1 MDDLEAPEIKSMPP
15 TPLPIGSSRCYRWTS
30 HTAARNSLFSDFSP
44 IVLATPPTDDVEATW
59 RKPVPRGR
67 IRDLVAAFDQCAKPE
82 KDEVHFKKPAPPPAP
97 KFIEIPPPPP
107 AEPSHFKTPQ
117 ISTPKRPSS
126 AEKNRAAPKA
136 LDLNKLGGSATTA
149 PVPIMK
155 TSPLAARHQNSRRGT
170 QAVVFKSKSPL
181 AQSAPESLFPANIR
195 KAALKKELEPF
206 IKKDCSYQFLGRQQ
220 FYVVD
225 SGDSKGSEDSESDVA
240 PSESSDEAMELADE
254 KTADRSFDEPDYY
267 ADKENIAPT
276 QIFEAEKF
284 QNYSEN
290 FQNSEKNFSEN
301 SSSNSP
307 KFTSSPSLFTP
318 YAGQPV
324 TEYRVTETE
333 GPHKVVKQMVPP
345 MALATS
351 TPFGT
356 MSRGGGGVR
365 RGAAGGGTAA
375 AASAAYEAQFQNSFV
390 SSISNFSAVDHA
402 NDSRRQISRLLES
415 IDKTRHH
422 IQLAEIALLEAKKSR
437 VVVQELSS
445 QRVLLCCRERLKLQ
459 LEEIRRLQALAVVR
473 HPPPPIN
480 RQFKSTMVISNISL
494 QINKNFHSRSSFAF
508 IVVLKCRTEVEAT
521 GVVTLL
527 AQFQTRLNTIQFGE
541 HLHFSN
547 LPVDFVIGVE
557 IYMMKVPEYKPPEK
571 NCAAFLAEKVRN
583 LFVPN
588 HAAHRRPTYTSATST
603 IPNPHFQYSNQLNK
617 TTTSLPSSSSST
629 NPPECDFKFCGKL
642 TLDRDS
648 AGGDRQFYL
657 DDVIYPLE
665 GTVKLNS
672 HCSSLPEAIDVEY
685 RGYLHLFHDPNIQ
698 GESQPTWHR
707 YWAMLHRGII
717 FFWSTPSDEMM
728 KTSTPPLSQIDLTKC
743 TNQSIEESREKTGN
757 AEHEFHIELLIDHD
771 PSLLE
776 KRRVILAA
784 ESADHLSSWLNAIND
799 TLYVLRS

>member
-1 MDDLEAPEIKSMPP
+1 MDDSEAPEIKSMPP

-30 HTAARNSLFSDFSP
+30 YTAARNSLYSDFSP
-44 IVLATPPTDDVEATW
+44 ISSRQETPVSVDVEATW
-59 RKPVPRGR
+59 RKAVPRGR
-67 IRDLVAAFDQCAKPE
+67 IRDLVAAFDQCARPE
-82 KDEVHFKKPAPPPAP
+82 DDHFKKPAPPPP
-97 KFIEIPPPPP
+97 KFHEIPP
-107 AEPSHFKTPQ
+107 AENFKTPQ

-126 AEKNRAAPKA
+126 AEKRAAPPKA
-136 LDLNKLGGSATTA
+136 LDLNKLE
-149 PVPIMK
+149 PITMK
-155 TSPLAARHQNSRRGT
+155 TSPLAQRHQNSRRGT
-170 QAVVFKSKSPL
+170 QAVVFKSSPL
-181 AQSAPESLFPANIR
+181 ASSAPESLFPANIR
-195 KAALKKELEPF
+195 KMALKKELEPF
-206 IKKDCSYQFLGRQQ
+206 IKKDCSVQVMNTRGLEDFWERE
-220 FYVVD
+220 V
-225 SGDSKGSEDSESDVA
+225 SEDSEASLED
-240 PSESSDEAMELADE
+240 SEASDEPMELDE
-254 KTADRSFDEPDYY
+254 ESKTADRTFDEPDYLS
-267 ADKENIAPT
+267 DKENIAPVFPT
-276 QIFEAEKF
+276 
-284 QNYSEN
+284 SD
-290 FQNSEKNFSEN
+290 
-301 SSSNSP
+301 SSASP

-333 GPHKVVKQMVPP
+333 GPHKVVKQQMPP
-345 MALATS
+345 AALATS

-356 MSRGGGGVR
+356 MNRGGGGIR
-365 RGAAGGGTAA
+365 RGGAD
-375 AASAAYEAQFQNSFV
+375 EAQFQNSFV

-422 IQLAEIALLEAKKSR
+422 IQLAEISLLEAKKSR

-557 IYMMKVPEYKPPEK
+557 IYMMKVPEYKPPER

-583 LFVPN
+583 LFVPS
-588 HAAHRRPTYTSATST
+588 HAAHRRPTLTTTTT
-603 IPNPHFQYSNQLNK
+603 IPNTQQLNK
-617 TTTSLPSSSSST
+617 TSISLPST
-629 NPPECDFKFCGKL
+629 NHTSPECEFKLCGKL

-685 RGYLHLFHDPNIQ
+685 RGYLHLFHDPVIQ
-698 GESQPTWHR
+698 GASRGLPTWHR
-707 YWAMLHRGII
+707 YWAMLHRGIV
-717 FFWSTPSDEMM
+717 FFWSTPTDEMTE
-728 KTSTPPLSQIDLTKC
+728 KSPLSQIDLTKC
-743 TNQSIEESREKTGN
+743 TNQSIEETMREKTGG

-784 ESADHLSSWLNAIND
+784 ESSDHLSSWLNAIND